1 MKYAILAATG
11 QIGKM
16 TAHNLLDNTDA
27 DLVLFGHNADRRLAD
42 LDNDRVTLVDGD
54 LKNVDDV
61 KSAVA
66 GTDGVFVAFVVTPD
80 IAKVLIEAMDQENV
94 HRLIVMSVPDLYQ
107 EVSGPFQK
115 WYRANTGL
123 TWQTPLLES
132 ANLIEASDLDYVI
145 LRTTW
150 LYNDASNTKLE
161 AIPKGQPFEDA
172 QITREAVAKFAG
184 DLLTGNADYHKA
196 NLGIGEPDTA
206 WTKPSFY

>member
-11 QIGKM
+11 QIGQL
-16 TAHNLLDNTDA
+16 TANYLLDHTDA
-27 DLVLFGHNADRRLAD
+27 DLVLFGHNIDQRLAN
-42 LDNDRVTLVDGD
+42 LASDRVTLVDGD
-54 LKNVDDV
+54 LENVDDV
-61 KSAVA
+61 KSAIT
-66 GTDGVFVAFVVTPD
+66 GTDGVFVALVVSPD
-80 IAKVLIEAMDQENV
+80 IAKVLIQAMDDENV
-94 HRLIVMSVPDLYQ
+94 HRLIVMSVPDIYQ

-150 LYNDASNTKLE
+150 LYNDASNTKIE
-161 AIPKGQPFEDA
+161 AIPKGQPFKDA
-172 QITREAVAKFAG
+172 QITREAVAKFASE
-184 DLLTGNADYHKA
+184 LLTGDQDYHKA
-196 NLGIGEPDTA
+196 NLGIGEPDTV